1 MIRKLITPGDEQPL
15 CWIDV
20 QSPGATEFEA
30 LHQTYDFSLE
40 HIQDCLDPEHLPKAE
55 PFEEGHFVILRA
67 YQQDAPAD
75 AHTVQD
81 LSTKIA
87 IYTKDHLLI
96 TIHRMPLP
104 FIEEIAKRFEQWQKA
119 FSTRQIIVHLIH
131 ESLESYRP
139 IVVELIK
146 QIDEYE
152 VRLFQEEELQPQMQR
167 RLYFLK
173 RKAGVLRNIVF
184 LMQEVLSAFR
194 SDKKHQSFYW
204 QDTLDL
210 AQHLQNTFRQA
221 EEDAGSLLNFYLSLA
236 AHQTN
241 EVMRI
246 LTIFSVF
253 FLPLT
258 FIVGVYGMNFEYM
271 PELKMHY
278 GYFGVW
284 GVMVLL
290 TVVIYFIFKKKK
302 WL

>member
-1 MIRKLITPGDEQPL
+1 MIRKLISPTAEQPL

-20 QSPGATEFEA
+20 QAPTPQEFEE
-30 LHQTYDFSLE
+30 LHQSYDLSLE
-40 HIQDCLDPEHLPKAE
+40 HIQDCLDPEHLPKTE
-55 PFEEGHFVILRA
+55 PFEEGHFSILRA

-75 AHTVQD
+75 AHTIQD
-81 LSTKIA
+81 LTTKIA
-87 IYTKDHLLI
+87 IYTKEHLLI
-96 TIHRMPLP
+96 TIHRMPLA
-104 FIEEIAKRFEQWQKA
+104 FIEQIAGHFNTRQKPY
-119 FSTRQIIVHLIH
+119 STRQIIVHLIH
-131 ESLESYRP
+131 ECLVSYRP

-152 VRLFQEEELQPQMQR
+152 ARLFQEEELHPQMQKA
-167 RLYFLK
+167 LYFLK
-173 RKAGVLRNIVF
+173 RKAGVLRNVVF
-184 LMQEVLSAFR
+184 LMQEVLNAFR
-194 SDKKHQSFYW
+194 ADKKHQSFYW

-210 AQHLQNTFRQA
+210 AQHLQNSFRQA
-221 EEDAGSLLNFYLSLA
+221 EEDAGNLLNFYLSLA

-284 GVMVLL
+284 VVMVLL
-290 TVVIYFIFKKKK
+290 AIGIYIIFKRKK